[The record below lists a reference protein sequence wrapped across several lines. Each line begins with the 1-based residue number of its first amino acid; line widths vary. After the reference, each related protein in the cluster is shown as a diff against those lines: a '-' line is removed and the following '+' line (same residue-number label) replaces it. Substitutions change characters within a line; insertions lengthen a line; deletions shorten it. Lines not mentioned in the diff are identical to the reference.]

1 MPRTKLS
8 IPVER
13 RKAQLKSKVLT
24 HRVKI
29 AEHRDGL
36 SKAREELKAMTP
48 PRKTEE

>member
-13 RKAQLKSKVLT
+13 RKAALKSQVLH

-29 AEHRDGL
+29 AEHKEQLQQKRV
-36 SKAREELKAMTP
+36 ELKAMTP
-48 PRKTEE
+48 PRKEE